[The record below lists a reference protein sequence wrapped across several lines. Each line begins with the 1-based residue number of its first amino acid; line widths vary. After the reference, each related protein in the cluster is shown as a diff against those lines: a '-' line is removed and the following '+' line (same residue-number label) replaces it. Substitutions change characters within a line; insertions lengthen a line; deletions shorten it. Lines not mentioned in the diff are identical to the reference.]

1 MTFRP
6 EPLAT
11 PQPPAHRWLT
21 VVAALGLLLFA
32 LWGIGT
38 PLLGNGT
45 LTATNQ
51 LTTSSPY
58 QEAGL
63 NTGSTN
69 YLLADTITSE
79 LPETIL
85 FKQSLLNGDGTGWD
99 PYGAGGSALGAV
111 PDNALYSPL
120 TATYYLLPTWLAP
133 AYERLLEIIVSA
145 GACYLFLRRLKLS
158 RPSAVTGGLVFAS
171 SAFMIV
177 WLGFPQTRTAA
188 FIPALFWAL
197 ERFLQ
202 ERRFRN
208 GALISLSIACMLLGG
223 FPSVT
228 GYALL
233 TAAAYVAVRLL
244 AEHRGELRRLLLTG
258 LGAMA
263 GVGAGVA
270 LAMFQLIGFLD
281 FFPTWLVEGRAQD
294 SGAHLDPV
302 NLLTSFSPWLFGTVN
317 PQKPPR
323 FFLPPNLIEA
333 MSYVGAGAVVLVL
346 VAIALPRRTRAM
358 LPRAT
363 GIFFALATGAWLELI
378 YLGGPP
384 LGLAQKLPLLSTL
397 FAQNYIGRA
406 RSVLGFLLAIL
417 AAVGF
422 DLLLRRRAQ
431 LPPLSGPRWWRRLHR
446 AHGWPIALGV
456 AILAAGLLLLL
467 RARHDVE
474 GTHDSLVS
482 STFHHQLLIGAALL
496 ALAGLCVA
504 VLLLLGN
511 PSVLAARRR
520 PRQALYFLAA
530 AGLPLLIAVQSAS
543 FAAQYWPHSSR
554 RQFYPETDTHRYL
567 AANLG
572 EQRYASASAA
582 MMFGTSS
589 AYDLRA
595 VNGHTFINNQFAT
608 LIQAIPDDPIGFETY
623 IDFQDDAAQATSPIL
638 DLLGTKYFVTS
649 VSEPVFG
656 TQVTAPKDTTTQTI
670 RPGTP
675 VTLPLPGSGSLRGI
689 GLTPSGNLSAAL
701 TDASSTISVVV
712 KNTKGSVVAQTTKS
726 TSTLSSGQQF
736 PIPLAADNEAP
747 GTKLTA
753 TLTLNATAPLTVAA
767 DKGRAA
773 VDTVVDADDGLRLV
787 HVGTSAIYQRLN
799 AQPRIRWASTST
811 VVTDQTARVKLLASG
826 SVAADQVVL
835 SAPGPAASGKSGTV
849 TVDDDGT
856 DTVSTTVDAQG
867 AGYLVVADADQVGWA
882 ASVDGKPAP
891 LVAADQG
898 LVAVRVPAGRHT
910 VTLRFTVPYATSAL
924 MLTASTAGLM
934 LVAVL
939 GEFWWLRRRRTDTAP
954 AGAGPDPAEGLV
966 TSAYRPGASP

>member
-11 PQPPAHRWLT
+11 PQLPARRWLT
-21 VVAALGLLLFA
+21 VVAVLGLLLFA

-38 PLLGNGT
+38 PLLGTGT

-69 YLLADTITSE
+69 YLLADTLTSE

-244 AEHRGELRRLLLTG
+244 AEHRRELRRLLLTG
-258 LGAMA
+258 LGAVA

-294 SGAHLDPV
+294 SGEHLGAV

-317 PQKPPR
+317 NQKPPR
-323 FFLPPNLIEA
+323 FILPPNLIEA

-346 VAIALPRRTRAM
+346 VAVALPRRTRAM

-406 RSVLGFLLAIL
+406 RSVLGFLLAVL

-431 LPPLSGPRWWRRLHR
+431 LPALPGPRWWRLLHR
-446 AHGWPIALGV
+446 AHAWPIALGI
-456 AILAAGLLLLL
+456 AILAAGVLLLL
-467 RARHDVE
+467 RARHYVE
-474 GTHDSLVS
+474 ETHDGLVS

-496 ALAGLCVA
+496 AAAGLCVA

-511 PSVLAARRR
+511 PRVLAARRR
-520 PRQALYFLAA
+520 PRQALCFLAA
-530 AGLPLLIAVQSAS
+530 AGLPVLIAVQSAS

-554 RQFYPETDTHRYL
+554 RQFYPVTDTHRYL
-567 AANLG
+567 ADNLG

-582 MMFGTSS
+582 MVFGTSS

-623 IDFQDDAAQATSPIL
+623 IDFQDDAAQASSPIL

-649 VSEPVFG
+649 VSQPIFG
-656 TQVTAPKDTTTQTI
+656 TQVTAPKDATTQTI

-675 VTLPLPGSGSLRGI
+675 VTVPLQGSGSLRGI
-689 GLTPSGNLSAAL
+689 GLTPSGNLTAGL
-701 TDASSTISVVV
+701 TDASNTISVVI
-712 KNTKGSVVAQTTKS
+712 KNAKGTVVAQTTKS
-726 TSTLSSGQQF
+726 TSTLSSGHQF

-753 TLTLNATAPLTVAA
+753 TLTLNATEPLTVAA
-767 DKGRAA
+767 DKGQAA
-773 VDTVVDADDGLRLV
+773 VDTVVDANDGLRLT
-787 HVGTSAIYQRLN
+787 HVGTSTIYQRLN

-826 SVAADQVVL
+826 SIASDQVVL

-898 LVAVRVPAGRHT
+898 LVAVHVPAGRHT
-910 VTLRFTVPYATSAL
+910 VTLQFAVPHATSAL
-924 MLTASTAGLM
+924 VLTASTAGLM
-934 LVAVL
+934 LVAVV
-939 GEFWWLRRRRTDTAP
+939 GEFWWIRRRRTDAASAAAGTEQPHRPAP
-954 AGAGPDPAEGLV
+954 EREVL
-966 TSAYRPGASP
+966 SS